1 MMTHSPSDE
10 HDGFDD
16 DGFDDDFGADPFA
29 DVRDDASDASPA
41 AFSSDDGAD
50 DPFDLEPVLEDDAYQ
65 NTPNSYNVRN
75 IVLIA
80 AGGFVLVLVAFL
92 FSMGGGEEDGRLAV
106 DAEAG
111 QIPLEATP
119 PDITMRPE
127 AAGDVY
133 AEEEDLSYLLGG
145 DMANGGGGSY
155 VQSGPAPRP
164 VASAVSSSGA
174 AASREPTYRDRR
186 RDAFLSAIGRPSRR
200 SVEQM
205 PAGSG
210 QPTYIVD
217 ALGNVIGPAPGAGA
231 DAAYGQ
237 GGAGYGANGLIQ
249 PASVPSASG
258 TSGARTGSSWRPG
271 PAGTPGG
278 AAMRAANVMAQPEFS
293 TFTLPKGTLINVSLE
308 TEVNSD
314 GQGVFIARTVEDI
327 YDRTRRHVLIPRGSQ
342 IVSTYSRRDVVGS
355 RLNANVERLNLP
367 DGRSVDFKSAGL
379 YDAQGRRGL
388 TDIVHRHT
396 GSRLGAGLLQAA
408 TGIGSAVAGRRVRR
422 ETVLIR
428 NPDGSTSEVPL
439 EDDLSAEAAQRG
451 ANGANS
457 AVRSATEET
466 LSRPNTVVLRAGLR
480 GVIVVEDD
488 IDMGRPYYTQ
498 GAVPTGRS
506 PYDVRPARR
515 GAGAGPPQIPSGP
528 YVPAPPPVR
537 STVRTVAAEGQR

>member
-1 MMTHSPSDE
+1 MMTHSPSGE
-10 HDGFDD
+10 PDGFDD
-16 DGFDDDFGADPFA
+16 DDFGDDPFA
-29 DVRDDASDASPA
+29 DYRADTPDASPTTFA
-41 AFSSDDGAD
+41 DDGAD
-50 DPFDLEPVLEDDAYQ
+50 DPFDLEPVLEDGEFQ

-106 DAEAG
+106 DGGAG

-133 AEEEDLSYLLGG
+133 AQDEDLSYLLGG
-145 DMANGGGGSY
+145 DMASGGGGSY

-164 VASAVSSSGA
+164 VASSASPGG

-186 RDAFLSAIGRPSRR
+186 REAFLSAIGRPSRR

-205 PAGSG
+205 PAGGG

-237 GGAGYGANGLIQ
+237 GGAGYAPNGLVQ
-249 PASVPSASG
+249 PASAQSG
-258 TSGARTGSSWRPG
+258 GQRPGGRGGSSWRPG
-271 PAGTPGG
+271 QAGG
-278 AAMRAANVMAQPEFS
+278 APAMRAANVMAEPEFS

-314 GQGVFIARTVEDI
+314 GQGVFIARTVEDV

-342 IVSTYSRRDVVGS
+342 IVSTYSRRDVIGS

-367 DGRSVDFKSAGL
+367 DGRSVDFDRAGL

-466 LSRPNTVVLRAGLR
+466 LARPNTVVLRAGLR

-515 GAGAGPPQIPSGP
+515 GAGAGPPRIPNGP
-528 YVPAPPPVR
+528 YVPPPPPVR
-537 STVRTVAAEGQR
+537 SSVQTVAAEGQR